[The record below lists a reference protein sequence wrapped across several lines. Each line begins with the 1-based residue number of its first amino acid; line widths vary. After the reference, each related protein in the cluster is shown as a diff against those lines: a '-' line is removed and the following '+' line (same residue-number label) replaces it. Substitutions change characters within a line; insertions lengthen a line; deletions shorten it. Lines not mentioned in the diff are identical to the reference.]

1 MSGQRRRIAN
11 VRFTITVTGEEKR
24 WSKEGSGRVAA
35 DVQGK
40 EADRYHLP
48 DQNTGHLLKM
58 EEGMTGGEAGS
69 GRRLL
74 CRKRQ
79 KAGSKSSAHESVEN

>member
-1 MSGQRRRIAN
+1 M
-11 VRFTITVTGEEKR
+11 R

-40 EADRYHLP
+40 EADRHRLP
-48 DQNTGHLLKM
+48 DQNTGHPPKM
-58 EEGMTGGEAGS
+58 EEGMTGGEAGG
-69 GRRLL
+69 GRRLR

-79 KAGSKSSAHESVEN
+79 KAGSKSSAHESVENGTGF